1 METIKITISG
11 KVKEIPKGTTLQEFL
26 QAYPTQDQT
35 PVVAARVGNRLRE
48 LTYTLTEDATVTPVD
63 LLSQDGIRIYSRSL
77 KMVLIRAARE
87 IYPNAQVKIEHS
99 LSKGLYGEIY
109 LGRPLTERDLKAI
122 AARMRE
128 IIDADEPFEKSS
140 VPVEEAVKIFAED
153 GQEDKVRLLSHR
165 EAPNT
170 TIYKC
175 GWLYDYFYGYM
186 LPSTGF
192 LKKFELRFY
201 LPGFI
206 LRYPTID
213 HPWEIPAF
221 VDQQKLAHVFYEYEK
236 WGSVLE
242 VGDVAALNKH
252 ITMGKGGDLIRII
265 EAYHEKRI
273 ANLADLITRE
283 HGRIR
288 IVLIAGPSSSG
299 KTTFTQRLAI
309 QLQVNGVK
317 PISISLDDYFVD
329 REDTPVDDKGEPDFE
344 ALEAIDLELFNT
356 QLTSLIL
363 GEEVEL
369 PRYNFLTGKREYRGE
384 KLRITAEQPILIEG
398 IHGLNERLTESVP
411 KDRKFKIYVSAL
423 TQLNLD
429 DHNRIPTTDNRLIRR
444 IVRDSK
450 FRNHDALTTIKLWP
464 AVRRGEERNIFPF
477 QEEADA
483 MFNSALEYELAVL
496 KPYIVPLL
504 TKIGPEHPEF
514 SEAHRLLK
522 FLNYF
527 IPMEVA
533 EVPLNSI
540 LREFIGE
547 SCFHC

>member
-1 METIKITISG
+1 METIKITMSG
-11 KVKEIPKGTTLQEFL
+11 KVKEIPKGVTLLEFL
-26 QAYPTQDQT
+26 QAYPTT
-35 PVVAARVGNRLRE
+35 ERPPVVAARVGNRLRE
-48 LTYTLTEDATVTPVD
+48 LTYALTENATVTPVD

-77 KMVLIRAARE
+77 KMVLIRATRE
-87 IYPNAQVKIEHS
+87 IFPNARVKIDHS

-109 LGRPLTERDLKAI
+109 LGRPLTERDLKVI
-122 AARMRE
+122 AVRMRE
-128 IIDADEPFEKSS
+128 IIDADEPIEKRSL
-140 VPVEEAVKIFAED
+140 PVEEAIKIFAQD
-153 GQEDKVRLLSHR
+153 GQEDKVRLLEYR
-165 EAPNT
+165 KAPQT

-175 GWLYDYFYGYM
+175 GWLHNYFYGYM
-186 LPSTGF
+186 LPSTGY

-206 LRYPTID
+206 LRYPTTD
-213 HPWEIPAF
+213 RPWEVPEF
-221 VDQQKLAHVFYEYEK
+221 VDHLKLAHVFYEHEK
-236 WGSVLE
+236 WGNVLQ
-242 VGDVAALNKH
+242 VSDVASLNKR
-252 ITMGKGGDLIRII
+252 ITMGKGGDLIRIT

-273 ANLADLITRE
+273 ANIADMITKE

-329 REDTPVDDKGEPDFE
+329 RVNTPVNEKGEPDFE
-344 ALEAIDLELFNT
+344 ALEAIDLELFNS

-369 PRYNFLTGKREYRGE
+369 PRYNFITGKREYRGE
-384 KLRITAEQPILIEG
+384 KLRISAEQPILIEG
-398 IHGLNERLTESVP
+398 IHGLNERLTEAVP
-411 KDRKFKIYVSAL
+411 KDRKFKIYLSAL

-477 QEEADA
+477 QEEADV

-527 IPMEVA
+527 IPMETA

>member
-26 QAYPTQDQT
+26 QAYPTQDRT

-236 WGSVLE
+236 WGSVLG

>member
-1 METIKITISG
+1 VETIKITMSG
-11 KVKEIPKGTTLQEFL
+11 KVKKIPKGTTLLEFL
-26 QAYPTQDQT
+26 KAYPTTDRP

-48 LTYTLTEDATVTPVD
+48 LTYVLTEDATVTPVD
-63 LLSQDGIRIYSRSL
+63 LSSQDGIRIYSRSL
-77 KMVLIRAARE
+77 KMVLIRAVRE
-87 IYPNAQVKIEHS
+87 IFPTAQVKIHYS
-99 LSKGLYGEIY
+99 LCKGLYGEIH
-109 LGRPLTERDLKAI
+109 LGRSLTERDLKVI

-128 IIDADEPFEKSS
+128 IIEADEPIEKRSL
-140 VPVEEAVKIFAED
+140 PVEEAIKIFAED
-153 GQEDKVRLLSHR
+153 GQEDKVRLLEYR
-165 EAPNT
+165 KAPQT
-170 TIYKC
+170 TIYQC
-175 GWLYDYFYGYM
+175 GWLHSYFYGYM
-186 LPSTGF
+186 LPSTGY

-206 LRYPTID
+206 LRFPTLD
-213 HPWEIPAF
+213 QPWEIPEF
-221 VDQQKLAHVFYEYEK
+221 FDHPKLAHVFYEHEK
-236 WGSVLE
+236 WGNILQVS
-242 VGDVAALNKH
+242 DVASLNKL
-252 ITMGKGGDLIRII
+252 ISMDKGGDLIRIT

-273 ANLADLITRE
+273 ANIADMITKE
-283 HGRIR
+283 LGRIR

-329 REDTPVDDKGEPDFE
+329 RVNTPLDEKGEPDFE
-344 ALEAIDLELFNT
+344 ALEAIDLELFNS

-369 PRYNFLTGKREYRGE
+369 PRYNFITGKREYRGE
-384 KLRITAEQPILIEG
+384 KLRILAEQPILIEG
-398 IHGLNERLTESVP
+398 IHGLNERLTEAVP
-411 KDRKFKIYVSAL
+411 KDRKFKIYLSAL

-477 QEEADA
+477 QEEADV

-504 TKIGPEHPEF
+504 AKIGPEHPEF
-514 SEAHRLLK
+514 SESHRLLK

-527 IPMEVA
+527 IPMETA